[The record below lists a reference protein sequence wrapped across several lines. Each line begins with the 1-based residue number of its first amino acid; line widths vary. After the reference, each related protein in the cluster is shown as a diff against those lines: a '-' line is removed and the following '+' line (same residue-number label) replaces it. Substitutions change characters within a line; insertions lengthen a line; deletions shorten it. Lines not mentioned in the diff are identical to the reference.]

1 MYPISSKIRLFKG
14 GHFMV
19 QKEAKETKITK
30 TVWIV
35 IGLLFLLTVI
45 SNADKAIIGFSSVSI
60 IKELGLSPEQWGVVG
75 SVFFLLYSL
84 SAVLGGSLA
93 DKIGTKKVIA
103 GMVAIWSI

>member
-45 SNADKAIIGFSSVSI
+45 SNADKAVIGFASVPI
-60 IKELGLSPEQWGVVG
+60 IEELGLNAEQWGLVG
-75 SVFFLLYSL
+75 SAFFFLYSI
-84 SAVLGGSLA
+84 SAILFGGLA
-93 DKIGTKKVIA
+93 DKIGIKKVII
-103 GMVAIWSI
+103 GM